1 MWTSKTGRNGL
12 RSTRGRGVVQ
22 GLSGLLGIG
31 LCLGVSS
38 ASAAGSRQAISP
50 QASPQGQLAP
60 QQITTAAPPPA
71 AYAPDPQK
79 RRWIIAG
86 ASTLG
91 GFWTASAVAA
101 AGLSLQ
107 KPAMRP
113 QAHCTKCACSLAPR
127 RDSSAP
133 RPASL
138 MIPLAGPWIHLG
150 TARPS
155 AAGAIG
161 LSVLGVGQAVGL
173 GMLIGGVAMPTQ
185 VRVPMKH
192 GRVLRMGA
200 APLLGPDGLGLSI
213 HGSM

>member
-1 MWTSKTGRNGL
+1 MWTSKTGRIGR

-22 GLSGLLGIG
+22 GLSGLLAIG

-38 ASAAGSRQAISP
+38 ASAGDARQAISP
-50 QASPQGQLAP
+50 QASAQGHLAP
-60 QQITTAAPPPA
+60 QQITTTPPPA
-71 AYAPDPQK
+71 ATYAPNAQK

-113 QAHCTKCACSLAPR
+113 QAHCTKYACSFAPR

-133 RPASL
+133 RPVSL

-155 AAGAIG
+155 ATSAIG

-173 GMLIGGVAMPTQ
+173 GMLIGGIAMPTQ

-192 GRVLRMGA
+192 GQVLQMGA
-200 APLLGPDGLGLSI
+200 APLVGPDGLGLAI